1 MRKKRNR
8 HPHTV
13 GIVFGIMLGVLAV
26 VALWVFLPREKTG
39 GIKPVQQVRTC
50 SKIPARAVPS
60 SRPRAGHF
68 DTLGAIRNNQAMS
81 GQAQAGMALPNPVK
95 TEPAVPPAAVV
106 YQPLTP
112 ALTQG
117 ESGWY
122 DTDAAVRAN
131 MAAGPAPVEPNAS
144 ALPPEKPKAKGCA
157 PWEWILN
164 LFR

>member
-13 GIVFGIMLGVLAV
+13 GIVFGIMLGALAV
-26 VALWVFLPREKTG
+26 IALWVFLPREKTG

-68 DTLGAIRNNQAMS
+68 DTLGAIRNNQAMA
-81 GQAQAGMALPNPVK
+81 GGRAQARKAAPDPAEA
-95 TEPAVPPAAVV
+95 EPATPPAAVV
-106 YQPLTP
+106 P
-112 ALTQG
+112 AVAPG

-131 MAAGPAPVEPNAS
+131 MAAGPAPVEPNAP
-144 ALPPEKPKAKGCA
+144 ALPADKPKVGGCA
-157 PWEWILN
+157 PWCWIVN